1 MARGGRRA
9 GRNGRVATPT
19 ALAGFVKC
27 EMQEYLRSKGEDSST
42 EETRA
47 AAEAGTREHERWE
60 AAGSGV
66 GGAGGDRRCFVAS
79 WALGPDDEDTEK
91 LRRWR
96 DERLLGSAPGRL
108 ARDAYYAVSPVLIRL
123 LAPIPGA
130 REVSARVVRLISRLL
145 TGGRP

>member
-1 MARGGRRA
+1 M
-9 GRNGRVATPT
+9 ATPT

-27 EMQEYLRSKGEDSST
+27 EMQEYLRSRGEDSST

-60 AAGSGV
+60 T
-66 GGAGGDRRCFVAS
+66 AGGGVPRDGRCFVAS
-79 WALGPDDEDTEK
+79 WALGTDDEDTER

-96 DERLLGSAPGRL
+96 DERLVGTALGRVF
-108 ARDAYYAVSPVLIRL
+108 RDAYYAASPILIRM
-123 LAPIPGA
+123 LAPIPGGRA
-130 REVSARVVRLISRLL
+130 VSARAVRLLARLL

>member
-1 MARGGRRA
+1 MARGGKGA

-42 EETRA
+42 EETKA

-60 AAGSGV
+60 AAGGGV
-66 GGAGGDRRCFVAS
+66 PGGGDRRCFVAS
-79 WALGPDDEDTEK
+79 WALGPDDEDTER

-108 ARDAYYAVSPVLIRL
+108 ARDVYYAVSPVLISL
-123 LAPIPGA
+123 LSPIPGA
-130 REVSARVVRLISRLL
+130 RAVSARVVRLISRLL